1 MTALIGRREF
11 VSMLGGAVV
20 AWPRAARGQRS
31 ERIRLVGVLM
41 GSADNAEIRSRMA
54 VFQQAFRELG
64 WIEGR
69 DVRIDVRWA
78 ATPESIA
85 TQAREFVQLQPD
97 VIFAGPTNALI
108 PLQKETR
115 TIPIV
120 FVTVSDP
127 LGQGFVDSL
136 ARPTGNITGFSNL
149 EFSLIGKWLQ
159 MLKEAVPS
167 VSQVAFM
174 ISTVNAS
181 SPRWYQ
187 MFEATARAAAIE
199 PIAAPIGQI
208 ADIEELVHLLLAGLT
223 NSALIVA
230 GDTLVEAPPVRRLIV
245 DLTATYRLPTLYGLL
260 SFAAEGGLLIYGID
274 QADPYRRA
282 ASNVDR
288 ILKGE
293 KPSDLPV
300 QRPTKFSFVINLK
313 TAKALGL
320 ELSPTLVA
328 TADEIIE

>member
-1 MTALIGRREF
+1 MKRREF
-11 VSMLGGAVV
+11 ITLLGGAAA
-20 AWPRAARGQRS
+20 AWPVVARGQQS

-54 VFQQAFRELG
+54 VFLRAFRELG

-69 DVRIDVRWA
+69 NVRIDLRWA
-78 ATPESIA
+78 ETPESIA
-85 TQAREFVQLQPD
+85 TQARELVQLQPD

-127 LGQGFVDSL
+127 LGQGFVESL

-167 VSQVAFM
+167 VRQVAFM

-187 MFEATARAAAIE
+187 MFEATAHAAAIE
-199 PIAAPIGQI
+199 PIAAPIGHT
-208 ADIEELVHLLLAGLT
+208 ADIEELIKSLAGRP

-230 GDTLVEAPPVRRLIV
+230 GDTLVEAPPIRRLIV
-245 DLTATYRLPTLYGLL
+245 DLTGTYRLPALYGLL

-282 ASNVDR
+282 ASYVDR
-288 ILKGE
+288 LLKGE
-293 KPSDLPV
+293 KPIDLPV
-300 QRPTKFSFVINLK
+300 QRPTKFHFVINLK

-328 TADEIIE
+328 TADEVIE